1 MNLLSDSPVGT
12 LVPTI
17 EGARAFVPAAL
28 PQTLTLPDHMVVKLD
43 RASRA
48 VATLDGVGETLENP
62 LLLVRPFMR
71 REAALSSRIEGT
83 QASVADVYEF
93 EVAGHSRSAD
103 ALEVANYVAAM
114 ELGMARLSELPICAR
129 LAHEIHERLLR
140 GVRGRDRR
148 PGLLRD
154 RQVWIGDDGTPIGEA
169 RFVPPPHPRL
179 PDLLSDWERWVNA
192 DLPIPPLVR
201 AALLHYQFETIHPYL
216 DGNGRLGRLLV
227 ILYLI
232 SAQVLTTPLLYLSSF
247 FEAHRQ
253 QYYDHLLHV
262 SRTGDWLPWVEFFL
276 TGAEEQAGDALN
288 RSRRLRNLQQ
298 AYRRTLQETRQSA
311 NVIQLADQ
319 LFQNPVVTRPAVQ
332 RDLELSQRG
341 AHLVVER
348 LVEAGMLTEVPD
360 SRPTLFIARE
370 ILEVVGGR

>member
-1 MNLLSDSPVGT
+1 MTDLDRSPVGQ
-12 LVPTI
+12 LVPTV
-17 EGARAFVPAAL
+17 EGAHAFVPSPL
-28 PQTLTLPDHMVVKLD
+28 PPSLSLPDKLIVKLD

-62 LLLVRPFMR
+62 LLLVRPFLR

-83 QASVADVYEF
+83 QASVEDVYEF
-93 EVAGHSRSAD
+93 EVAGRSRSAD

-114 ELGMARLSELPICAR
+114 ELGIELLRELPICAR
-129 LAHEIHERLLR
+129 LAHQVHERLLR

-179 PDLLSDWERWVNA
+179 PELLTEWERWANA
-192 DLPIPPLVR
+192 DNPIPPLVK

-232 SAQVLTTPLLYLSSF
+232 SADVLTTPLLYLSSF
-247 FEAHRQ
+247 FESHRQ
-253 QYYDHLLHV
+253 AYYDHLLRV
-262 SRTGDWLPWVEFFL
+262 SETGDWLPWVEFFL
-276 TGAEEQAGDALN
+276 QGAEEQANDALQ
-288 RSRRLRNLQQ
+288 RSRRLRDLQQ
-298 AYRRTLQETRQSA
+298 RYRRQLQETRQSA
-311 NVIQLADQ
+311 NVIQLTDA
-319 LFQNPVVTRPAVQ
+319 LFQNPVVTRPSVQ
-332 RDLELSQRG
+332 RSLTLSQRG
-341 AHLVVER
+341 AHLVVEK
-348 LVEAGMLTEVPD
+348 LVEAGILTELPE
-360 SRPTLFIARE
+360 SRPTVFVARE
-370 ILEVVGGR
+370 ILDVVGGR